1 MLDNY
6 ERIIGK
12 WRKQSKALLSVG
24 DAMHI
29 DVKGSPL
36 AGEMSKQRHN
46 GIELKEIYRE
56 ENVTCSPIGWFIA
69 S

>member
-12 WRKQSKALLSVG
+12 RWKQSMALLSVG
-24 DAMHI
+24 DAMHNG
-29 DVKGSPL
+29 VKGSSL

-56 ENVTCSPIGWFIA
+56 ENVTCSSTG
-69 S
+69 